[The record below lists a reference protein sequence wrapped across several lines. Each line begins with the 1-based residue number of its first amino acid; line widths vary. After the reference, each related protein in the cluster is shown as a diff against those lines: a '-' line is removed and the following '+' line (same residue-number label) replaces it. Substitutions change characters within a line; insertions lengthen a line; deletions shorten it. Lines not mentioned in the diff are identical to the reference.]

1 MQGDM
6 RKGEQSQGG
15 REQGGRVGEGSWAYS
30 LSFGF
35 TSLFG
40 ESAVTIKFHQL
51 LHFPRWV
58 DQFGYLPTCWT
69 LERKHKVP
77 KKWITNLLNTSA
89 RFDRSAFRDVT
100 ASHLSKTGDDSL
112 SAVPGLV
119 PPVKGPSPEVLQLLA
134 ESFGKMEFRAAGA
147 ARVSLST
154 TVATGDVVVGVAKG
168 SGSPF
173 AGKVVGHFDVNGD
186 AVVSLLE
193 QWTVRKATSDSTAWD
208 TRGGLCLV
216 FSDDIVT
223 TLVYSEGEGSAVTL
237 ASPRQ
242 RSSAASA

>member
-1 MQGDM
+1 M
-6 RKGEQSQGG
+6 
-15 REQGGRVGEGSWAYS
+15 GEGSWAYS

-100 ASHLSKTGDDSL
+100 ASHLSKTGDDSS

-119 PPVKGPSPEVLQLLA
+119 PPVKRPSREVLQLLA
-134 ESFGKMEFRAAGA
+134 VSFGKSDIRAAGA

-173 AGKVVGHFDVNGD
+173 AGKVVGKFDVNGGD

-223 TLVYSEGEGSAVTL
+223 TLIYSEGEGSAVTL

-242 RSSAASA
+242 RSSARAAASA